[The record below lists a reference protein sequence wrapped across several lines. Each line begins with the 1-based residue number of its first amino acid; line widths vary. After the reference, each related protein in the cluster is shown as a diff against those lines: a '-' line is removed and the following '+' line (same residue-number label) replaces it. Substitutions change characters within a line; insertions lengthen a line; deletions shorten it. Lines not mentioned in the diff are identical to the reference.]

1 MSTKDTFEMSGPLS
15 HLKPPDPTASVDERL
30 DFIDVQL
37 DGFGKDPVLT
47 IYECLGASERRRGG
61 AAPSYALSSSSCY
74 CASVCCI
81 TVAALIL
88 ETRKILGRY
97 RHPHKV
103 S

>member
-1 MSTKDTFEMSGPLS
+1 MMSTKDTFEMSGPLS

-61 AAPSYALSSSSCY
+61 VQPHLLLCRVKSSPLAAWFL
-74 CASVCCI
+74 
-81 TVAALIL
+81 TGVAFF
-88 ETRKILGRY
+88 ENDC
-97 RHPHKV
+97 
-103 S
+103 